1 MIACY
6 LLCMNTCAKTTK
18 LHKGYV
24 DIDNMLFDSINKSR
38 IYLYTKDSF
47 VINILFVG
55 PGNWL
60 IQITEI
66 RYVTVMYSVIYHIT
80 QHN

>member
-1 MIACY
+1 
-6 LLCMNTCAKTTK
+6 MNTCAKTTK

-38 IYLYTKDSF
+38 IYLYTKDTF

-66 RYVTVMYSVIYHIT
+66 RYVTVMYSVIYHLT

>member
-38 IYLYTKDSF
+38 IYSYTKKSF
-47 VINILFVG
+47 VINMLFVG

-66 RYVTVMYSVIYHIT
+66 RYVTVMYSVIYHLT

>member
-1 MIACY
+1 MYEYVCENKKI
-6 LLCMNTCAKTTK
+6 
-18 LHKGYV
+18 HKGYV
-24 DIDNMLFDSINKSR
+24 DIDNILFDSMNKS
-38 IYLYTKDSF
+38 KSF

-60 IQITEI
+60 YQITEI

>member
-1 MIACY
+1 MYEYVCENKKI
-6 LLCMNTCAKTTK
+6 
-18 LHKGYV
+18 HKGYV
-24 DIDNMLFDSINKSR
+24 DIDNISFDSITKSR
-38 IYLYTKDSF
+38 IYYSF

-66 RYVTVMYSVIYHIT
+66 RYVTVMYSVIYHLT

>member
-1 MIACY
+1 
-6 LLCMNTCAKTTK
+6 MNTCAKTTK

-38 IYLYTKDSF
+38 IYLSTDSF
-47 VINILFVG
+47 VIDILFVG

-66 RYVTVMYSVIYHIT
+66 RYVTVMYSVIYHLT

>member
-38 IYLYTKDSF
+38 IYLYTKF
-47 VINILFVG
+47 FINILFVG

-66 RYVTVMYSVIYHIT
+66 RYVTVMYSVIYHLT

>member
-1 MIACY
+1 
-6 LLCMNTCAKTTK
+6 MNTSAKTTK

-66 RYVTVMYSVIYHIT
+66 RYVTVMYLVIYHLT

>member
-1 MIACY
+1 
-6 LLCMNTCAKTTK
+6 MNTCAKTKT

-66 RYVTVMYSVIYHIT
+66 RYVTVMYSVIYHLT

>member
-1 MIACY
+1 MVACC
-6 LLCMNTCAKTTK
+6 LPCMNTCAKTTK

-38 IYLYTKDSF
+38 IYLYTKDSV
-47 VINILFVG
+47 VIDILFLG
-55 PGNWL
+55 PRNWL

-66 RYVTVMYSVIYHIT
+66 RYVTVMYSVIYHLT

>member
-24 DIDNMLFDSINKSR
+24 DIDNILFDSMNK
-38 IYLYTKDSF
+38 KSF

-66 RYVTVMYSVIYHIT
+66 RYVTVMYSVIYHLT

>member
-24 DIDNMLFDSINKSR
+24 DIDNISFDSITKSN
-38 IYLYTKDSF
+38 SF
-47 VINILFVG
+47 VIDILLVG

-66 RYVTVMYSVIYHIT
+66 RYVTVMYSVIYHLT

>member
-38 IYLYTKDSF
+38 IYLYTKDTF

>member
-1 MIACY
+1 
-6 LLCMNTCAKTTK
+6 MNTCAKTTK

-38 IYLYTKDSF
+38 IYLCTKNTF
-47 VINILFVG
+47 VIDILFVG

-66 RYVTVMYSVIYHIT
+66 RYVTVMYSVIYHLT